1 MTLLPKHSL
10 DEIISATQDESEWSL
25 TEAALAVARIEYP
38 ELDVAHYA
46 RYLDGLADEVARRAQ
61 SYSNV
66 LDRVT
71 ELNRF
76 LFDDQGFAANADD
89 YYDPRNSFLNQVV
102 DRRLGIPITL
112 SIIYMEVGKRL
123 SLGLQGVSFPGRF
136 LVKFAHDQGE
146 VVLDPFFGGV
156 SLGLAELEDILRG
169 SFGAMPEQLPAVDRL
184 LAAATKRDILMRLLR
199 NLKSIYL
206 HNNQLPKA
214 LAALDQMLLV
224 VPTLVDEWRE
234 RGEVYQRMECFRPAL
249 ADYQHY
255 LNLVANTPESDEVR
269 RRVSELWQRVQFL
282 H

>member
-1 MTLLPKHSL
+1 MTAPPKHSL
-10 DEIISATQDESEWSL
+10 DAVIDAARDESEWNL
-25 TEAALAVARIEYP
+25 TEMALLVAKIEYP
-38 ELDVAHYA
+38 DLDVAHYT

-76 LFDDQGFAANADD
+76 LFIDQGFAANADD

-102 DRRLGIPITL
+102 DRRLGIPVTL

-146 VVLDPFFGGV
+146 VVLDPFFGGM
-156 SLGLAELEDILRG
+156 SLGLVELENILRG

-184 LAAATKRDILMRLLR
+184 LAAASKRDILMRLLR

-206 HNNQLPKA
+206 HNNQLAKA
-214 LAALDQMLLV
+214 LATLDHMLLV
-224 VPTLVDEWRE
+224 APTLVDEWRE
-234 RGEVYQRMECFRPAL
+234 RGEIYQRLECFRPAL
-249 ADYQHY
+249 ADYERY
-255 LNLVANTPESDEVR
+255 LDLAAATPESEEVQ
-269 RRVSELWQRVQFL
+269 RRVSELRQRVQFL

>member
-1 MTLLPKHSL
+1 MTLRPKHSL
-10 DEIISATQDESEWSL
+10 DEIIGATPDDSEWNL
-25 TEAALAVARIEYP
+25 TEAALVVARIEYP
-38 ELDVAHYA
+38 ELDVTHYV

-61 SYSNV
+61 SYNNV
-66 LDRVT
+66 LERVT

-76 LFDDQGFAANADD
+76 LFVDQGFAANADD

-136 LVKFAHDQGE
+136 LVKFAHEQGE

-156 SLGLAELEDILRG
+156 SLGLAELEEILRG

-184 LAAATKRDILMRLLR
+184 LAAASKRDILMRLLR
-199 NLKSIYL
+199 NLKSIYM

-214 LAALDQMLLV
+214 LAALDQMLFV

-234 RGEVYQRMECFRPAL
+234 RGEVYQRLECFRPAL

-255 LNLVANTPESDEVR
+255 LDLVANTPESEEVR
-269 RRVSELWQRVQFL
+269 RRVSELRQRVQFL